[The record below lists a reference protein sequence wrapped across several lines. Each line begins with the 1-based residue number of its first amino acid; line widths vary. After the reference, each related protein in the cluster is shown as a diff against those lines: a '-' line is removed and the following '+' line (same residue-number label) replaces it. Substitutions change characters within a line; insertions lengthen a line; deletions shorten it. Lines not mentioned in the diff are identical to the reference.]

1 GSVGT
6 DEKIRVD
13 ESELAVAPESDLT
26 AIDAGADDEVVVVT
40 EHLVVVEGLQRGAC
54 RQRFGE
60 GAVDGAPG
68 RGRAVSAP
76 RRARDR
82 LVVLIEDL
90 ETRLRKACWKSFAME
105 AQGVEQRT
113 AAALD
118 LGGVAVDMLLV
129 DYTST
134 LLKGRALVCHS
145 TVSYPISQPQASPPI
160 PLWLERRSPHIPL
173 GDLR

>member
-13 ESELAVAPESDLT
+13 ETELAVAPESDLT

-40 EHLVVVEGLQRGAC
+40 EHLVVVEALQRCAS
-54 RQRFGE
+54 RQPFGE

-90 ETRLRKACWKSFAME
+90 EPRRRKACWKSFALE

-118 LGGVAVDMLLV
+118 LGGVAVDMRLV
-129 DYTST
+129 
-134 LLKGRALVCHS
+134 KPAIIEIALDGPMVGHG
-145 TVSYPISQPQASPPI
+145 VAAV
-160 PLWLERRSPHIPL
+160 ERDQR
-173 GDLR
+173 RFVV